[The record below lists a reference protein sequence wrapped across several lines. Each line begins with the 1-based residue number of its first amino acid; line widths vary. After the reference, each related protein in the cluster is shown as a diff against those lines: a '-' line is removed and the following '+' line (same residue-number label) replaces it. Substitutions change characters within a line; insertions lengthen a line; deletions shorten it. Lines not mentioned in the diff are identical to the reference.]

1 MFHVPNKFRVRNS
14 PDPRVNSTD
23 KMGNNGC
30 FSIKQV
36 HGKDKGL
43 FFIQASDG
51 MCWEHVSVSLP
62 LANRTPTWAE
72 MCYVKGLFWDEGD
85 VVIQIHPAKK
95 DYVNLAK
102 NCLHLWRSKD
112 HAQAIPPSIFV
123 GTVDKK

>member
-14 PDPRVNSTD
+14 PNPKINSTD
-23 KMGNNGC
+23 DFGNNGC
-30 FSIKQV
+30 FSIKQSS
-36 HGKDKGL
+36 GKAKSL

-62 LANRTPTWAE
+62 LANRCPTWEE

-95 DYVNLAK
+95 DYVNFAK

-112 HAQAIPPSIFV
+112 HAQALPPSILI
-123 GTVDKK
+123 GIND